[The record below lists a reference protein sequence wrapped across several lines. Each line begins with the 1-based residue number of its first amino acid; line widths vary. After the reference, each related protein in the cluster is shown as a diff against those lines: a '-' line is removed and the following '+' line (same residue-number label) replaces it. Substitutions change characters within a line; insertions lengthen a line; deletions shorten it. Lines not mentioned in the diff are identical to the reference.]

1 METVAGNRIIAEFM
15 GYKFNAY
22 PDLKHNNITKPNE
35 TEWYYASW
43 DLVDFEEQIKK
54 KLQYHTSWDWLMPVV
69 EKIEAIVFD
78 IYTGFSV
85 DVRKKYCVIYCHYKS
100 MQDGCVYQTPY
111 GFTPDSKIN
120 ATWLAVISFI
130 QWYNQNNTGCL
141 KQKA

>member
-1 METVAGNRIIAEFM
+1 METVAGNRVIAEFM

-54 KLQYHTSWDWLMPVV
+54 DLQYHTSWDWQIPAWVKVV
-69 EKIEAIVFD
+69 KLLHKLACNGD
-78 IYTGFSV
+78 INKDEYIRLLDRYEISV
-85 DVRKKYCVIYCHYKS
+85 SQNKPD
-100 MQDGCVYQTPY
+100 DGQQILVE
-111 GFTPDSKIN
+111 S
-120 ATWLAVISFI
+120 I